1 MIKFT
6 NEPASMSTSVDKE
19 NLIPGKRNK
28 SNGCRKF
35 FRQFLLLFVLIVTL
49 YSSIMVIYDEIDGQ
63 FVGNNYLFMAVIT
76 FFPLIFIYLLVR
88 NSKYKLAILAV
99 SYFIIG
105 GLYLKTAAI
114 RKDKLEREF
123 VLKKH
128 YNLEVFYDFDEHKLR
143 FLAPPFITIKI
154 SENQF
159 INRYDDH
166 NLYFEYTSDMDVAK
180 DPKQKDAVFLEEL
193 FKVLVID
200 QGHPE
205 FDHVEL
211 VNLATGKNKIGVDYT
226 MIKFRGKLQD
236 GNYTYFYTRISSTG
250 KLITILL
257 LPKNS
262 GATKKIE
269 VISQSIDENF

>member
-1 MIKFT
+1 M
-6 NEPASMSTSVDKE
+6 
-19 NLIPGKRNK
+19 
-28 SNGCRKF
+28 
-35 FRQFLLLFVLIVTL
+35 
-49 YSSIMVIYDEIDGQ
+49 
-63 FVGNNYLFMAVIT
+63 
-76 FFPLIFIYLLVR
+76 
-88 NSKYKLAILAV
+88 
-99 SYFIIG
+99 
-105 GLYLKTAAI
+105 
-114 RKDKLEREF
+114 
-123 VLKKH
+123 
-128 YNLEVFYDFDEHKLR
+128 EVFYDFDEHKFR